1 MQIRTLSLALVAT
14 VAAAMAQPVFSADG
28 WYFGVEA
35 GGTAALDADNESQG
49 DPQVMPGDPPGG
61 IEIIPGVL
69 VLLPTAGTPTTVTP
83 GEDIRFESRFD
94 DGFNVGLTAGVA
106 LPSGLRPE
114 VGLRYREND
123 YETLLLQRG
132 FGDANGEV
140 VPADGRFT
148 SGSLMGNLWF
158 DFLKHRV
165 VAPYVGVG
173 IGVARVDIDNL
184 GVGGQSSV
192 DDHDTVFAYQGG
204 AGLSFAV
211 SELMKLSLDYRYF
224 ATDDPEFETSVNP
237 LKTEYVTHNVGLGFK
252 YVISPIAEADADGD
266 GVPDRL
272 DRCSNTP
279 KGVPVDAKGCPVDTD
294 GDGVPDHKDKCPNTP
309 ADLQVGADGCPLDAD
324 GDGVPDGQDQ
334 CPATPQGLLV
344 NAQGCALDEDND
356 GVPTGMKIDRDAN
369 GTAGGGST
377 GSSGSAQSGSGG
389 AAGAGG
395 ANAASAGGFGPGSIA
410 TRNGA
415 PYRVIDQCPNSPPG
429 AQVNAVGCSADEDG
443 DGIPDSADL
452 CPGTPMDIP
461 VMRNGC
467 GVNQAAVLQGVNF
480 EFDSDVLTLN
490 AERVLDTV
498 AQTLLQ
504 SPGFGIAIV
513 GHTDSLG
520 SDSYNQAL
528 SAKRAASAK
537 RYVVGKGVDPG
548 RITTDGAGES
558 QPIADN
564 DTDAGRAKNRRIEL
578 TVTSFGG

>member
-1 MQIRTLSLALVAT
+1 MQIRSFSLALVAT
-14 VAAAMAQPVFSADG
+14 LAIGLPQTTLATDG
-28 WYFGVEA
+28 WYVGIEA
-35 GGTAALDADNESQG
+35 GGTAALDADYESQG
-49 DPQVMPGDPPGG
+49 DPTAAAGDPPGG
-61 IEIIPGVL
+61 LLELPGIL
-69 VLLPTAGTPTTVTP
+69 ILLPTAGTDPSITP
-83 GEDIRFESRFD
+83 GEDVRFESEYD
-94 DGFNVGLTAGVA
+94 DGFNVGLTVGVA
-106 LPSGLRPE
+106 YPSGLRPE
-114 VGLRYREND
+114 AALRYREND
-123 YETLLLQRG
+123 FESLDLMQG
-132 FGDANGEV
+132 FGGANGET

-148 SGSLMGNLWF
+148 SSSLMGNVWF
-158 DFLKHRV
+158 DFIKHAV
-165 VAPYVGVG
+165 VSPYVGAG
-173 IGVARVDIDNL
+173 IGVARVSIDDL
-184 GVGGQSSV
+184 AVADQSSI
-192 DDHDTVFAYQGG
+192 DDDDTVFAYQAG
-204 AGLSFAV
+204 AGLTFALT
-211 SELMKLSLDYRYF
+211 ELAKLSLDYRYF
-224 ATDDPEFETSVNP
+224 ATDDPEFEGSVNP
-237 LKTEYVTHNVGLGFK
+237 FTTEYATHNVGLGFR
-252 YVISPIAEADADGD
+252 YVVSPIAEPDADGD

-279 KGVPVDAKGCPVDTD
+279 KGVSVDAKGCPLDSD
-294 GDGVPDHKDKCPNTP
+294 GDGVPDNKDKCPNTP
-309 ADLQVGADGCPLDAD
+309 AGVQVGADGCPLDAD

-334 CPATPQGLLV
+334 CPATPRGLLV

-356 GVPTGMKIDRDAN
+356 GVPTGMKIDRDASGN
-369 GTAGGGST
+369 AGGTSGGASGGS
-377 GSSGSAQSGSGG
+377 GGG
-389 AAGAGG
+389 AAGA
-395 ANAASAGGFGPGSIA
+395 AAGGFGAGQIG

-429 AQVNAVGCSADEDG
+429 AQVNAVGCSSDEDG

-498 AQTLLQ
+498 AQTLAQ

-520 SDSYNQAL
+520 SDSYNKAL

-537 RYVVGKGVDPG
+537 RYVVGKGIDPG
-548 RITTDGAGES
+548 RITTDGAGET

-564 DTDAGRAKNRRIEL
+564 NTDAGRAKNRRIEL